1 MKVFRSFSIPKKFND
16 SVIAIGNFDGL
27 HLGHQ
32 EVINEA
38 QKISLKF
45 KKKVGV
51 MTFEP
56 HPKSFFQKKYEFFR
70 LTPFRMKYELLKK
83 KKLDF
88 MLNIKFDKN
97 FMSISPLDFIEKIL
111 LEDLKASHIVTGFDF
126 VFGNK
131 QTGNVDVLRN
141 FCKSSKKLEFTEIKE
156 KKIDGSEVSS
166 SLIRELLR
174 KGEIEKANQILSR
187 KWTVV
192 ERVLSGEKKARK
204 IGFKTANMRLN
215 SYCDICF
222 GVYKV
227 LIELPEEISK
237 KKFFG
242 IANYG
247 VKPTFMKKNPLLEVH
262 IFDFNKEIY
271 GKKIKVSF
279 LKFVRKEKKFES
291 VEKLKDQIIKDIKLV
306 KKNGIFKNN

>member
-1 MKVFRSFSIPKKFND
+1 MKVFRSFSIPRKFND

-38 QKISLKF
+38 IKISLKF

-88 MLNIKFDKN
+88 MLNIKFNKK
-97 FMSISPLDFIEKIL
+97 FMSISSLDFIKKIL
-111 LEDLKASHIVTGFDF
+111 LEDLKVSHVVTGFDF

-131 QTGNVDVLRN
+131 QAGNVHVLRN
-141 FCKSSKKLEFTEIKE
+141 FCKSTKKLEFTEIKE
-156 KKIDGSEVSS
+156 KKMDGSEVSS

>member
-1 MKVFRSFSIPKKFND
+1 MKVFRSFTIPKKFNN

-27 HLGHQ
+27 HIGHQ

-38 QKISLKF
+38 KKISLNL

-56 HPKSFFQKKYEFFR
+56 HPKSFFQKKYDFFR

-97 FMSISPLDFIEKIL
+97 FMSISSLDFIEKIL
-111 LEDLKASHIVTGFDF
+111 LEDLKASHVVTGFDF

-131 QTGNVDVLRN
+131 QNGNVDVLRN
-141 FCKSSKKLEFTEIKE
+141 FCKSSKKLKFTEIKE
-156 KKIDGSEVSS
+156 KKMDGSEVSS

-237 KKFFG
+237 KKFYG

-247 VKPTFMKKNPLLEVH
+247 VKPTFMKKTPLLEVH

-271 GKKIKVSF
+271 GKKIRVSF

>member
-1 MKVFRSFSIPKKFND
+1 MKIFRSFSIPKKFND

-56 HPKSFFQKKYEFFR
+56 HPKSFFQKKYDFFR

-97 FMSISPLDFIEKIL
+97 FMSISSLDFIEKIL
-111 LEDLKASHIVTGFDF
+111 LDDLKASHVVTGFDF

-156 KKIDGSEVSS
+156 KKMDGSEVSS
-166 SLIRELLR
+166 SFIRELLR

-192 ERVLSGEKKARK
+192 ARVLNGEKKARK

-227 LIELPEEISK
+227 LIELPKEISK
-237 KKFFG
+237 KKFYG

-247 VKPTFMKKNPLLEVH
+247 VKPTFIKKKPLLEVH

-271 GKKIKVSF
+271 GKRIKVSF
-279 LKFVRKEKKFES
+279 LTFVRKEKKFES
-291 VEKLKDQIIKDIKLV
+291 GEKLKDQIIKDIKLV

>member
-38 QKISLKF
+38 KKISLKF

-56 HPKSFFQKKYEFFR
+56 HPKSFFKKKYEFFR

-88 MLNIKFDKN
+88 MLNIKFDKD

-111 LEDLKASHIVTGFDF
+111 LEDLKASHVVTGFDF

-156 KKIDGSEVSS
+156 KKMDGSEVSS

-187 KWTVV
+187 KWSVV

-247 VKPTFMKKNPLLEVH
+247 VKPTFMKKTPLLEVH

>member
-1 MKVFRSFSIPKKFND
+1 
-16 SVIAIGNFDGL
+16 
-27 HLGHQ
+27 
-32 EVINEA
+32 
-38 QKISLKF
+38 
-45 KKKVGV
+45 
-51 MTFEP
+51 
-56 HPKSFFQKKYEFFR
+56 
-70 LTPFRMKYELLKK
+70 
-83 KKLDF
+83 

-97 FMSISPLDFIEKIL
+97 FMNISSLDFIEKIL
-111 LEDLKASHIVTGFDF
+111 LEDLKASHVVTGFDF

-156 KKIDGSEVSS
+156 KKMDGSEVSS

-192 ERVLSGEKKARK
+192 ARVLNGEKKARK

-237 KKFFG
+237 KKFYG

-247 VKPTFMKKNPLLEVH
+247 VKPTFTKKNPLLEVH

>member
-1 MKVFRSFSIPKKFND
+1 MKVFRSFSIPNKFND

-38 QKISLKF
+38 KKISLKF
-45 KKKVGV
+45 KKKFGV

-97 FMSISPLDFIEKIL
+97 FMSISSLDFIEKIL
-111 LEDLKASHIVTGFDF
+111 LEDLKASHVVTGFDF

-156 KKIDGSEVSS
+156 KKMDGSEVSS

-192 ERVLSGEKKARK
+192 GRVLNGEKKARK

-227 LIELPEEISK
+227 LIELPKEISK
-237 KKFFG
+237 KKFYG

-247 VKPTFMKKNPLLEVH
+247 VKPTFMKKTPLLEVH

-271 GKKIKVSF
+271 GKRIKVSF
-279 LKFVRKEKKFES
+279 LTFVRKEKKFES

-306 KKNGIFKNN
+306 KKNGTFKNN

>member
-38 QKISLKF
+38 KKISLKF
-45 KKKVGV
+45 KKKFGV

-97 FMSISPLDFIEKIL
+97 FMSISSLDFIEKIL
-111 LEDLKASHIVTGFDF
+111 LEDLKASHVVTGFDF

-156 KKIDGSEVSS
+156 KKMDGSEVSS

-192 ERVLSGEKKARK
+192 GRVLNGEKKARK

-237 KKFFG
+237 KKFYG

-247 VKPTFMKKNPLLEVH
+247 VKPTFMKKTPLLEVH

-271 GKKIKVSF
+271 GKRIKVSF
-279 LKFVRKEKKFES
+279 LTFVRKEKKFES

-306 KKNGIFKNN
+306 KKNGNFKNN

>member
-1 MKVFRSFSIPKKFND
+1 MKVFRSFSIPKKFNN

-32 EVINEA
+32 EVINKA
-38 QKISLKF
+38 KNISLNL

-88 MLNIKFDKN
+88 MLNIKFDEN
-97 FMSISPLDFIEKIL
+97 FMKISSLDFIEKIL
-111 LEDLKASHIVTGFDF
+111 LKDLKASHIVTGFDF
-126 VFGNK
+126 VFGNR
-131 QTGNVDVLRN
+131 QTGNVEILRN
-141 FCKSSKKLEFTEIKE
+141 FCKLSKKLKFTEIEE
-156 KKIDGSEVSS
+156 KKMDGSEVSS
-166 SLIRELLR
+166 SHIRDLLR
-174 KGEIEKANQILSR
+174 NGKIEEANKILTKEWTIVGRVLKGEQ
-187 KWTVV
+187 
-192 ERVLSGEKKARK
+192 KARE
-204 IGFKTANMRLN
+204 IGFKTANMNIN
-215 SYCDICF
+215 SYCDICY
-222 GVYKV
+222 GVYAV
-227 LIELPEEISK
+227 LIQIPDEIFD
-237 KKFFG
+237 KKFYG

-247 VKPTFMKKNPLLEVH
+247 VKPTFRKKTPMLEVH
-262 IFDFNKEIY
+262 IFNFNQEIY

-279 LKFVRKEKKFES
+279 LKFIRKEKRFES

-306 KKNGIFKNN
+306 KKNGTFENN

>member
-1 MKVFRSFSIPKKFND
+1 MKIFRSFSIPKKFND

-32 EVINEA
+32 KVINEA
-38 QKISLKF
+38 KKISLKF

-97 FMSISPLDFIEKIL
+97 FMSISSLDFIEKIL

-131 QTGNVDVLRN
+131 QAGNVDVLRN
-141 FCKSSKKLEFTEIKE
+141 FCKTSKKLEFTEIKE
-156 KKIDGSEVSS
+156 KKIDGSEISS

-174 KGEIEKANQILSR
+174 KGDIEKANQILSR

-237 KKFFG
+237 KKFYG

-247 VKPTFMKKNPLLEVH
+247 VKPTFMKKTPLLEVH
-262 IFDFNKEIY
+262 IFNFNKEIY

>member
-1 MKVFRSFSIPKKFND
+1 MKVFRSFSVPKKFND

-38 QKISLKF
+38 KKISLKLD
-45 KKKVGV
+45 KKVGV

-70 LTPFRMKYELLKK
+70 LTPFRMKYELLKN

-88 MLNIKFDKN
+88 MLNIKFDKS
-97 FMSISPLDFIEKIL
+97 FMKISSLDFIEKIL
-111 LEDLKASHIVTGFDF
+111 LNDLKASHIVTGFDF
-126 VFGNK
+126 VFGNR
-131 QTGNVDVLRN
+131 QTGNVDFLRD
-141 FCKSSKKLEFTEIKE
+141 FCRSSKKLKFTEIEE
-156 KKIDGSEVSS
+156 KKINGSEVSS
-166 SLIRELLR
+166 SLIRKLLR
-174 KGEIEKANQILSR
+174 SGKVEKANTILSR

-192 ERVLSGEKKARK
+192 GRVLKGEKKARE
-204 IGFKTANMRLN
+204 IGFKTANMSIN
-215 SYCDICF
+215 SYCDLCY
-222 GVYKV
+222 GVYAVTIK
-227 LIELPEEISK
+227 LPVGISSK
-237 KKFFG
+237 KFYG

-247 VKPTFMKKNPLLEVH
+247 VKPTFMKKTPILEVH
-262 IFDFNKEIY
+262 IFDFGEEIY

-279 LKFVRKEKKFES
+279 SKFIRKEKKFES

>member
-1 MKVFRSFSIPKKFND
+1 MKVFRSFTIPKKFNN

-27 HLGHQ
+27 HIGHQ

-38 QKISLKF
+38 KKISLNL

-56 HPKSFFQKKYEFFR
+56 HPKSFFQKKYDFFR

-83 KKLDF
+83 KRLDF

-97 FMSISPLDFIEKIL
+97 FMKISSLDFIEKIL
-111 LEDLKASHIVTGFDF
+111 LKDLKACHIVTGFDF
-126 VFGNK
+126 VFGNR
-131 QTGNVDVLRN
+131 QTGNVDFLRD
-141 FCKSSKKLEFTEIKE
+141 FCSSSKKLKFTEIEE
-156 KKIDGSEVSS
+156 KKMDESEVSS
-166 SLIRELLR
+166 SLIRDLLR
-174 KGEIEKANQILSR
+174 SGKIEKANKILSN
-187 KWTVV
+187 KWTIVG
-192 ERVLSGEKKARK
+192 RVLKGEKKARE
-204 IGFKTANMRLN
+204 IGFKTANMSVN
-215 SYCDICF
+215 SFCDICY
-222 GVYKV
+222 GVYAV
-227 LIELPEEISK
+227 LVQLPEEISNK
-237 KKFFG
+237 IFYG

-247 VKPTFMKKNPLLEVH
+247 VKPTFKKKIPILEVD
-262 IFDFNKEIY
+262 IFNFTEEIY

-279 LKFVRKEKKFES
+279 LKFIRKEKKFES

>member
-1 MKVFRSFSIPKKFND
+1 MKVFRSFTIPKKFNN

-38 QKISLKF
+38 KKISLNL

-56 HPKSFFQKKYEFFR
+56 HPKSFFQKKHDFFR

-97 FMSISPLDFIEKIL
+97 FMKISSLDFIKKIL
-111 LEDLKASHIVTGFDF
+111 LKDLKACHIVTGFDF
-126 VFGNK
+126 VFGNR
-131 QTGNVDVLRN
+131 QTGNVNVLRD
-141 FCKSSKKLEFTEIKE
+141 FCRSSKKLKFTEIEE

-166 SLIRELLR
+166 SLIRDLLR
-174 KGEIEKANQILSR
+174 SGKIEKANKILSK
-187 KWTVV
+187 KWTIVG
-192 ERVLSGEKKARK
+192 RVIKGEKKARE
-204 IGFKTANMRLN
+204 IGFKTANMSVN
-215 SYCDICF
+215 SFCDVCY
-222 GVYKV
+222 GVYAV
-227 LIELPEEISK
+227 LVQLPEEISNK
-237 KKFFG
+237 IFYG

-247 VKPTFMKKNPLLEVH
+247 IKPTFMKKIPILEVH
-262 IFDFNKEIY
+262 IFNFSKEIY

-279 LKFVRKEKKFES
+279 LKFIRKEKKFES
-291 VEKLKDQIIKDIKLV
+291 VEKLKDQIIKDIKQV
-306 KKNGIFKNN
+306 KKHGTFKNN

>member
-1 MKVFRSFSIPKKFND
+1 MKVFRSFSIPEKFNN

-27 HLGHQ
+27 HIGHQ

-38 QKISLKF
+38 KKISLNL

-56 HPKSFFQKKYEFFR
+56 HPKSFFKKKYDFFR

-83 KKLDF
+83 KRLDF

-97 FMSISPLDFIEKIL
+97 FMKISSLDFIEKIL
-111 LEDLKASHIVTGFDF
+111 LKDLKAYHIVTGFDF
-126 VFGNK
+126 VFGNR
-131 QTGNVDVLRN
+131 QTGNVDFLRD
-141 FCKSSKKLEFTEIKE
+141 FCRSSNKLKFTEIEE
-156 KKIDGSEVSS
+156 KKLDGSEVSS
-166 SLIRELLR
+166 SLIRDLLR
-174 KGEIEKANQILSR
+174 GGKIEKANKILSR
-187 KWTVV
+187 EWTIVG
-192 ERVLSGEKKARK
+192 RVLKGENKARE
-204 IGFKTANMRLN
+204 IGFKTANMSVN
-215 SYCDICF
+215 SYCDICY
-222 GVYKV
+222 GVYAV
-227 LIELPEEISK
+227 LIQLPEEISNK
-237 KKFFG
+237 MFYG

-247 VKPTFMKKNPLLEVH
+247 VKPTFMKKTPILEVH
-262 IFDFNKEIY
+262 IFNFSQEIY

-279 LKFVRKEKKFES
+279 LRFIRKEKKFES

>member
-1 MKVFRSFSIPKKFND
+1 MKVFRSFSIPNKFND

-38 QKISLKF
+38 KKISLKF
-45 KKKVGV
+45 KKKFGV

-97 FMSISPLDFIEKIL
+97 FMSISSLDFIEKIL
-111 LEDLKASHIVTGFDF
+111 LEDLKASHVVTGFDF

-156 KKIDGSEVSS
+156 KKMDGSEVSS

-192 ERVLSGEKKARK
+192 GRVLNGEKKARK

-227 LIELPEEISK
+227 LIELPKEISK
-237 KKFFG
+237 KKFYG

-247 VKPTFMKKNPLLEVH
+247 VKPTFMKKTPLLEVH

-271 GKKIKVSF
+271 GKRIKVSF
-279 LKFVRKEKKFES
+279 LTFVRKEKKFES

-306 KKNGIFKNN
+306 KKNGNFKNN